1 MSRFGREFTN
11 SPTLQFINYLYT
23 PGMPKKIALFALIL
37 CVLGAPVFAQSQA
50 ANGAIEGTV
59 TDSSGAVLPGVT
71 VTIANTGTGLE
82 RVVVT
87 NEKGLYRAPLLPLG
101 TYRVV
106 AELRGFKKFKQSG
119 LG

>member
-37 CVLGAPVFAQSQA
+37 CALAAPVFAQSQA
-50 ANGAIEGTV
+50 INGTIEGTV
-59 TDSSGAVLPGVT
+59 VDSSGAILPGVT
-71 VTIANTGTGLE
+71 VTVRNTETGAE
-82 RVVVT
+82 RSVTT

-101 TYRVV
+101 TYQVV
-106 AELRGFKKFKQSG
+106 AEL
-119 LG
+119 